1 MMSTRK
7 ARTAAD
13 RDGEQAYVTPIGSR
27 DIKLQK
33 PTVLAGFPD
42 NGMVGSI
49 CINHVI
55 EHIKMHQVAFVDSE
69 YIMASA
75 LFVGKKLRHPFRIY
89 ANGEGTVCAILCEVP
104 ILARGVRP
112 IVRALIDWLGSESAS
127 EVTVLGGITP
137 SNISPSNLRPRSA
150 FLLQNTGDDSSAEK
164 DGLARI
170 PSTAFVVGIGGAFLS
185 SCVANGIRCRGVF
198 VPSLGEVP
206 DPGGAAILLEALA
219 SIVPAARVDTGRLK
233 AEAENIKR
241 HLEELLKM
249 QQKMIQEYEKGETRP
264 ETERI
269 YK

>member
-1 MMSTRK
+1 VPERRVPES
-7 ARTAAD
+7 
-13 RDGEQAYVTPIGSR
+13 DGEGAHVTPIGSAK
-27 DIKLQK
+27 IKLQK
-33 PTVLAGFPD
+33 PAVLAGFPD

-55 EHIKMHQVAFVDSE
+55 EQMEMHQVAFVDSE

-89 ANGEGTVCAILCEVP
+89 ANQKGTVCAILCEVP

-112 IVRALIDWLGSESAS
+112 IVRALIDWLAGEGATD
-127 EVTVLGGITP
+127 VTVLGGISP
-137 SNISPSNLRPRSA
+137 SNISPSSLTQRSA
-150 FLLQNTGDDSSAEK
+150 FLLQNADSEAVEK
-164 DGLARI
+164 NGPARI
-170 PSTAFVVGIGGAFLS
+170 PATAFVVGIGGAFLS
-185 SCVANGIRCRGVF
+185 SCVANNITCRGMF

-206 DPGGAAILLEALA
+206 DPGGAAIILEALG
-219 SIVPAARVDTGRLK
+219 SIVPAAKVDTGQLK
-233 AEAENIKR
+233 AEAETIKK

-249 QQKMIQEYEKGETRP
+249 QQKMIQEYEKGEVRP

>member
-1 MMSTRK
+1 MPERK
-7 ARTAAD
+7 D
-13 RDGEQAYVTPIGSR
+13 KVEGDGEPSYVAPIGSAKIR
-27 DIKLQK
+27 LQN
-33 PTVLAGFPD
+33 PVVLAGFPD

-55 EHIKMHQVAFVDSE
+55 EQMEMHQVAFVDSE

-89 ANGEGTVCAILCEVP
+89 ANRKGSLCAILCEVP

-112 IVRALIDWLGSESAS
+112 IVRALIDWLSRAGAS
-127 EVTVLGGITP
+127 DVTVLGGIAA
-137 SNISPSNLRPRSA
+137 SNISPSSLAPRSA
-150 FLLQNTGDDSSAEK
+150 FLLQNAGDDAMEK
-164 DGLARI
+164 NGPARI
-170 PSTAFVVGIGGAFLS
+170 PATAFVVGIGGALLS
-185 SCVANGIRCRGVF
+185 SCVASNIRCRGMF

-219 SIVPAARVDTGRLK
+219 PIVPSAKVDTGQLK
-233 AEAENIKR
+233 AEAETIKR

-249 QQKMIQEYEKGETRP
+249 QQKMMQEYEKGETRP

>member
-1 MMSTRK
+1 MPNGRSK
-7 ARTAAD
+7 S
-13 RDGEQAYVTPIGSR
+13 DGEPVSVTPIGSAR
-27 DIKLQK
+27 IKLNE

-49 CINHVI
+49 CINHII
-55 EHIKMHQVAFVDSE
+55 EQMKMHQIAFVDSE

-89 ANGEGTVCAILCEVP
+89 ANQKGSASAILCEVP

-112 IVRALIDWLGSESAS
+112 IVWALIGWLSEVGAGD
-127 EVTVLGGITP
+127 VTVLGGIAP
-137 SNISPSNLRPRSA
+137 SNISPSSLAPRRA
-150 FLLQNTGDDSSAEK
+150 FLLQNVDGDAVEK
-164 DGLARI
+164 DGQARI
-170 PSTAFVVGIGGAFLS
+170 PSTAFVVGIGGALLS
-185 SCVANGIRCRGVF
+185 SCVANDIKCRGMF
-198 VPSLGEVP
+198 VPSFSEVP

-219 SIVPAARVDTGRLK
+219 PIVPAAKVDTGQLK
-233 AEAENIKR
+233 TEAENIKR

-249 QQKMIQEYEKGETRP
+249 QQKMVQEYEKGETRP

>member
-1 MMSTRK
+1 VPERK
-7 ARTAAD
+7 TD
-13 RDGEQAYVTPIGSR
+13 PGGESVHVTPIGSGKIR
-27 DIKLQK
+27 LQK

-55 EHIKMHQVAFVDSE
+55 EQMEMHQIAFVDSE

-89 ANGEGTVCAILCEVP
+89 ANQKGTVCAILCEVP

-112 IVRALIDWLGSESAS
+112 IVSALIDWLSGEGATD
-127 EVTVLGGITP
+127 VTVLGGISP
-137 SNISPSNLRPRSA
+137 SNISPSNLTQRSA
-150 FLLQNTGDDSSAEK
+150 FLLQNADSEAVEK
-164 DGLARI
+164 DGPARI
-170 PSTAFVVGIGGAFLS
+170 PATAFVVGIGGAFLS
-185 SCVANGIRCRGVF
+185 SCVANGIACRGVF

-206 DPGGAAILLEALA
+206 DPGGAAIILEALG
-219 SIVPAARVDTGRLK
+219 SIVPAAKVDTGQLK
-233 AEAENIKR
+233 AEAETIKK

-249 QQKMIQEYEKGETRP
+249 QQKMVQEYEKGEARP